1 MISSSGADFFF
12 TVPESSISP
21 RQSVSGVL
29 YDRCSLMPAV
39 PHTPYRSL
47 ITGQIAT
54 VGPFI
59 NEALNVF
66 TDTVGHYRGLCNG
79 INVWTFI
86 YVHFSQ
92 VGKMLIASQH
102 MEVLILTRGNADK
115 QNLHIIQIN
124 YSPFGGFCFTY
135 DQCVGLYIYIY
146 FYIPLCSHLYIFKK
160 LHIPFF
166 ISNKKMESIKMFIPF
181 LIFSNACI

>member
-135 DQCVGLYIYIY
+135 DQCVGLYIFFIFPFVPIYIS
-146 FYIPLCSHLYIFKK
+146 LKK

>member
-135 DQCVGLYIYIY
+135 DQCVGLYIYI
-146 FYIPLCSHLYIFKK
+146 
-160 LHIPFF
+160 FF
-166 ISNKKMESIKMFIPF
+166 IFPFVPIYISLKNFISPSLLAIKKMESIKMFIPF
-181 LIFSNACI
+181 PIFSNACI